1 MAGGLPAATVQAP
14 RPDVGRV
21 FRPAGAARS
30 MLLLP
35 AVTFATQNIVS
46 GLLISAI
53 AVNELRTGVR

>member
-1 MAGGLPAATVQAP
+1 
-14 RPDVGRV
+14 
-21 FRPAGAARS
+21 

-53 AVNELRTGVR
+53 EVNELRTGVR